1 MWLRLPLPHNPTRD
15 SHWLQRSRFLKL
27 LFHPRPTLSRG
38 LLWRARAS
46 PVSLQ
51 THREMIP
58 VALRLPYRVLA
69 MAVANAILWQEF
81 ISIRIRL
88 FILLRCVSRIPVEHK
103 IRGRDGTKNFGC
115 FSPGRGVA
123 SRLIFE
129 NQNHIFL
136 GRLFS
141 GTPQF
146 FIDGRAIRR
155 LIIKPPEIEEAHA
168 IGIEGLCQLDAAFKN
183 FILLLESKIGLE
195 LIALGAV
202 L

>member
-1 MWLRLPLPHNPTRD
+1 MIAVAFQRLKLPHPID
-15 SHWLQRSRFLKL
+15 GAAAHSRPL
-27 LFHPRPTLSRG
+27 
-38 LLWRARAS
+38 
-46 PVSLQ
+46 
-51 THREMIP
+51 IP
-58 VALRLPYRVLA
+58 LALRLLYRVLA
-69 MAVANAILWQEF
+69 MTVANALLWQEI

-88 FILLRCVSRIPVEHK
+88 LIMLRCVSRVPVEHK
-103 IRGRDGTKNFGC
+103 IRGRNGAENFGC
-115 FSPGRGVA
+115 LSSGRGVA
-123 SRLIFE
+123 GRFIFE
-129 NQNHIFL
+129 NQNHIFG